1 MRAANEAIEEGEGE
15 EQGEDE
21 SESEHAWHE
30 TELSIAAALGDLKLV
45 RTLLSNPEVDVNEKS
60 GEHGFTALH
69 NAVNCYDDSPPHLQ
83 HLLMG
88 MDAAKYRKYSPPKVQ
103 DVPGVVNC
111 LVDAGADLEEEDQD
125 ERDLLAFICHYAS
138 IEHPAP
144 AVEMATLTMDLG
156 IECEEAL
163 VDAALNGIG
172 PLVEALLENGH
183 IDVKG
188 AVHRAVH
195 GASPARDLRHRV
207 RIRI

>member
-1 MRAANEAIEEGEGE
+1 MATKHAACAPEYF
-15 EQGEDE
+15 
-21 SESEHAWHE
+21 
-30 TELSIAAALGDLKLV
+30 ELLLDL
-45 RTLLSNPEVDVNEKS
+45 
-60 GEHGFTALH
+60 
-69 NAVNCYDDSPPHLQ
+69 
-83 HLLMG
+83 
-88 MDAAKYRKYSPPKVQ
+88 
-103 DVPGVVNC
+103 
-111 LVDAGADLEEEDQD
+111 GADPHREDQD